1 LLEVAEAVALLALA
15 LFAAKVGEEIVMRLG
30 LPGFLGAIIAG
41 ILLGR
46 AGLNIVSEEAY
57 ESTYIFYLIGLSFF
71 LFLAGVEEL
80 APHGKLV
87 PHKRELFASIVMLV
101 ITTIAIVLPAHF
113 YWHMP
118 LHAAL
123 AFGIAI
129 AIASLGPA
137 IKLALHIKPTPIALL
152 RFVVVLELLGIIAF
166 NSLVKGF
173 SVNQL
178 ITTVIVVTT
187 IYFLGRRLFTKA
199 LVELERRIHAREA
212 PFALLVSIIM
222 GASFAAEYLG
232 FNAAVT
238 ALILGLF
245 ASDYLLKRPFFHE
258 RLQALTYGFLE
269 PLFFAGIGITMVT
282 PDIQSLLMAIIIFAV
297 ASGVKLLIGRLLCR
311 EVSTKS
317 LAILLAKGGV
327 DASLLYTGLTEH
339 LFDPLHYTAG
349 VTMLLLST
357 IASALIVGT
366 RPEHVTREKWRLRM
380 LDLPLG
386 YSLVPYTAPAI
397 IAAEVAAAKGAVVVV
412 DDDGRPLGY
421 ISTEDLVHVS
431 PELLEE
437 LKALDIM
444 RIGVIAVHK
453 NTPILELA
461 EDLAVEP
468 IVAVV
473 DDVGKVIGTIT
484 SKEFLAWLLGTEKR
498 QKEGKE
504 EGKS

>member
-1 LLEVAEAVALLALA
+1 MIEVAEAVALLALA
-15 LFAAKVGEEIVMRLG
+15 LFAAKVGEEIFMRLG
-30 LPGFLGAIIAG
+30 LPSFLGAIIAG
-41 ILLGR
+41 MLLGR
-46 AGLNIVSEEAY
+46 AGLNIISEEAY

-87 PHKRELFASIVMLV
+87 PHKRELFASIIML
-101 ITTIAIVLPAHF
+101 ITTSTAIALPAHF

-123 AFGIAI
+123 AFGIAVT
-129 AIASLGPA
+129 IASLGPA
-137 IKLALHIKPTPIALL
+137 IKLALYIRPTPIALL
-152 RFVVVLELLGIIAF
+152 RLVVVLELLGIISF
-166 NSLVKGF
+166 NSLTKGF
-173 SVNQL
+173 SIDQL
-178 ITTVIVVTT
+178 VATILVVAT

-199 LVELERRIHAREA
+199 LIELEKRTHAQEA

-269 PLFFAGIGITMVT
+269 PLFFAGIGLTMVT
-282 PDIQSLLMAIIIFAV
+282 PDVQSLLAAV
-297 ASGVKLLIGRLLCR
+297 AVFIIASTVKLLVGKLVCR
-311 EVSTKS
+311 EANVKS

-327 DASLLYTGLTEH
+327 DASLLYTGLSEH
-339 LFDPLHYTAG
+339 LFEPSHYTAG

-357 IASALIVGT
+357 LVSALIVGA
-366 RPEHVTREKWRLRM
+366 RPGHMTREKWRLRI

-386 YSLVPYTAPAI
+386 YSVVPYTAPAI
-397 IAAEVAAAKGAVVVV
+397 TAAEVVAAKGAVVVI
-412 DDDGRPLGY
+412 DDNGRPLGY
-421 ISTEDLVHVS
+421 ISAEDLVHAS

-444 RIGVIAVHK
+444 RVGVIAVHK

-473 DDVGKVIGTIT
+473 DDSGKVIGTIT
-484 SKEFLAWLLGTEKR
+484 SKEFLAWLLGTTKQEESGKKR
-498 QKEGKE
+498 
-504 EGKS
+504 

>member
-1 LLEVAEAVALLALA
+1 LLEVAEAVALLALV
-15 LFAAKVGEEIVMRLG
+15 LFVAKVSEEIFMRLG

-41 ILLGR
+41 IFLGR
-46 AGLNIVSEEAY
+46 AGLNIISEEAY

-80 APHGKLV
+80 APHGKLA
-87 PHKRELFASIVMLV
+87 PRKQELFASIVMLV
-101 ITTIAIVLPAHF
+101 TATTAIAFPAHF

-118 LHAAL
+118 FHAAL

-129 AIASLGPA
+129 TIASLGPA
-137 IKLALHIKPTPIALL
+137 IKLALHIEPTPIALL
-152 RFVVVLELLGIIAF
+152 RLVVVLELLGIIAF
-166 NSLVKGF
+166 NSLIRGF
-173 SVNQL
+173 SASQL
-178 ITTVIVVTT
+178 IVTVIVVAT
-187 IYFLGRRLFTKA
+187 IYFLGRRLFTRA
-199 LVELERRIHAREA
+199 LVELERRTRAREA

-282 PDIQSLLMAIIIFAV
+282 PDIQSLLVAIIIFAI
-297 ASGVKLLIGRLLCR
+297 ASGVKLLMGKLLCR
-311 EVSTKS
+311 EASTKS
-317 LAILLAKGGV
+317 LAVLLAKGGV

-349 VTMLLLST
+349 ITMLLLST
-357 IASALIVGT
+357 IASALVVGA
-366 RPEHVTREKWRLRM
+366 RPEHMAKEKWRLRM
-380 LDLPLG
+380 LDLPLE
-386 YSLVPYTAPAI
+386 YSVIPYTAPAI
-397 IAAEVAAAKGAVVVV
+397 IAAEIAATKGAVVVV
-412 DDDGRPLGY
+412 DDNGRPLGY
-421 ISTEDLVHVS
+421 ISTEDLVHVN

-473 DDVGKVIGTIT
+473 DDMGKVIGTIT
-484 SKEFLAWLLGTEKR
+484 SKEFLAWLLGTKKR
-498 QKEGKE
+498 EKEGKKE
-504 EGKS
+504 KG

>member
-1 LLEVAEAVALLALA
+1 MLLETAEAVALLALA
-15 LFAAKVGEEIVMRLG
+15 LFAAKIGEEIFMRLG
-30 LPGFLGAIIAG
+30 LPSFLGAIIAG
-41 ILLGR
+41 MLLGR
-46 AGLNIVSEEAY
+46 AGLNIITEEAY
-57 ESTYIFYLIGLSFF
+57 ENTYIFYLIGLSFF

-87 PHKRELFASIVMLV
+87 PRKRELFASIVML
-101 ITTIAIVLPAHF
+101 ITTTIAIALPAYF
-113 YWHMP
+113 YMHMP

-129 AIASLGPA
+129 TIASLGPA
-137 IKLALHIKPTPIALL
+137 IKLALYIKPMPIALL
-152 RFVVVLELLGIIAF
+152 RLVVVLELLGIIAF
-166 NSLVKGF
+166 NSLTEGF
-173 SVNQL
+173 SINQL
-178 ITTVIVVTT
+178 ITTIIVVAT

-199 LVELERRIHAREA
+199 LIELERRTRAREA

-238 ALILGLF
+238 ALVLGLF

-269 PLFFAGIGITMVT
+269 PLFFVGIGITMVT
-282 PDIQSLLMAIIIFAV
+282 PDIQSLLVAVIIFV
-297 ASGVKLLIGRLLCR
+297 IASGVKLLIGRLICR
-311 EVSTKS
+311 EATIKG

-327 DASLLYTGLTEH
+327 DASLLYTGLSEH
-339 LFDPLHYTAG
+339 LFNPLHYTAG

-357 IASALIVGT
+357 MVSALIVGA
-366 RPEHVTREKWRLRM
+366 RPGHVARERWRLRM

-386 YSLVPYTAPAI
+386 YSVVSYTAPAI

-412 DDDGRPLGY
+412 DDNRRPLGY
-421 ISTEDLVHVS
+421 ISAEDLVHAS

-444 RIGVIAVHK
+444 RVGVIAVHK
-453 NTPILELA
+453 NTPVLELA

-484 SKEFLAWLLGTEKR
+484 SKEFLAWLLGAK
-498 QKEGKE
+498 KEWK
-504 EGKS
+504 K